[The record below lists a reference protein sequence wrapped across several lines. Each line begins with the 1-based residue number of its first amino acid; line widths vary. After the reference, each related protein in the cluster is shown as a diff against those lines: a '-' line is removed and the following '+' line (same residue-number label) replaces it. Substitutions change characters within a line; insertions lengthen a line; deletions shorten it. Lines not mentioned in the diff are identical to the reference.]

1 MGRSK
6 ELKRKRRYSVREI
19 VSIILLISLVFSVV
33 FSFVKFLAAPSE
45 PTGEEYEKVKSDYLL
60 MLVQCS
66 VGLVV
71 MCLPWIVSRKFNVVV
86 PGTICI
92 LYYIF
97 LYCAIFLGE
106 VLDFYY
112 VVPHW
117 DTMLH
122 AFSGAMLGA
131 LGFVLVDF
139 LNKDSHVKVSL
150 TPFFISLF
158 AFSFALSI
166 GALWEVYEFSFDSF
180 LGLNMQKVRT
190 ADGIELIGHDALSDT
205 MKDLIIDAAA
215 AFIISTL
222 GYIINKRKQIKE
234 KSVA

>member
-6 ELKRKRRYSVREI
+6 GLKRKRRYSVREI

-222 GYIINKRKQIKE
+222 GYTINKRKQIKE

>member
-6 ELKRKRRYSVREI
+6 GLKRKRHYSVREI

-60 MLVQCS
+60 MLLQCS
-66 VGLVV
+66 VGLIV

-180 LGLNMQKVRT
+180 LGLNMQKFRT

>member
-1 MGRSK
+1 MRKK
-6 ELKRKRRYSVREI
+6 ECSERKYNIKEI
-19 VSIILLISLVFSVV
+19 VSIFLLISLAFSVV
-33 FSFVKFLAAPSE
+33 YSFVKFITAPSE
-45 PTGEEYEKVKSDYLL
+45 LTDEIYGKVKSDYLL

-71 MCLPWIVSRKFNVVV
+71 MCLPGIVSRRFKVVV

-139 LNKDSHVKVSL
+139 LNKDTHVKVSL
-150 TPFFISLF
+150 APFFISLF

-166 GALWEVYEFSFDSF
+166 GVLWEVYEFSFDSF

-190 ADGIELIGHDALSDT
+190 AEGIDLIGREALADT
-205 MKDLIIDAAA
+205 MKDIIIDAAA
-215 AFIISTL
+215 AFFISVL
-222 GYIINKRKQIKE
+222 GYILNKRKQKKE